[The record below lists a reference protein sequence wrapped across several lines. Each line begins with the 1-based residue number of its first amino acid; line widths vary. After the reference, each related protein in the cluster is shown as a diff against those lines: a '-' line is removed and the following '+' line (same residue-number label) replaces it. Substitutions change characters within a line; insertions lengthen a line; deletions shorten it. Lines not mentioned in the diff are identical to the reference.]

1 MERVYLTYKG
11 KNEMFF
17 EGIYNSSDGFI
28 YVGYTRCE
36 FSQDHPKIYRDITK
50 INGFMKVPACVC
62 TQEVSLNIIPKNN
75 RDITKI
81 NEKYKEEE
89 FLLKY
94 PKIYKDITKINGFMK
109 VPACV
114 CTQEVSLDIIPQ
126 LYFYSWDNVIF
137 TNGVPEIIKDE
148 FVKFVQEEINKV
160 YL

>member
-17 EGIYNSSDGFI
+17 EGILFDGFI

-62 TQEVSLNIIPKNN
+62 TQEVSL
-75 RDITKI
+75 
-81 NEKYKEEE
+81 
-89 FLLKY
+89 
-94 PKIYKDITKINGFMK
+94 
-109 VPACV
+109 
-114 CTQEVSLDIIPQ
+114 DIIPQ

-137 TNGVPEIIKDE
+137 TNDVPEIIKDE
-148 FVKFVQEEINKV
+148 FVKFVQEEINKF
-160 YL
+160 YS

>member
-36 FSQDHPKIYRDITK
+36 LSQDHPKIYRDITK

-62 TQEVSLNIIPKNN
+62 TQEASLN
-75 RDITKI
+75 
-81 NEKYKEEE
+81 
-89 FLLKY
+89 
-94 PKIYKDITKINGFMK
+94 
-109 VPACV
+109 
-114 CTQEVSLDIIPQ
+114 IIPQ

>member
-36 FSQDHPKIYRDITK
+36 LSQDHPKIYRDITK

-81 NEKYKEEE
+81 NKKYKEEE

-94 PKIYKDITKINGFMK
+94 PKIYKDIPKIKGFMK

-114 CTQEVSLDIIPQ
+114 YTQEVSLDIIPQ